1 VLPQVVP
8 QIPQPIVAWLAR
20 MAMFPI
26 GWLILP
32 SWAIPPSWLVP
43 NQFNPTVINS
53 TTVTIQQI
61 AATPY
66 FDQKNLVVPPI
77 HT

>member
-8 QIPQPIVAWLAR
+8 QIPQPIGAWLEG
-20 MAMFPI
+20 MAMLPI

-32 SWAIPPSWLVP
+32 SWVVPHGWLVL
-43 NQFNPTVINS
+43 NQFNPTAINS
-53 TTVTIQQI
+53 ATVTIQQI

-66 FDQKNLVVPPI
+66 LD
-77 HT
+77 